1 MQSATITRVN
11 MPQGPKDRSG
21 QLQPNKGFAYID
33 FSTQDQVTDA
43 VALSE
48 DHLDGRR
55 LLIKDAKSYEGRPV
69 SAARAAVESG
79 EVVAAEPIAAETKST
94 AQAAASTTA
103 STVSLS
109 KTAKRILDKQKNRPT
124 PCLFVGNLGF
134 ESTAEMLQAAFARG
148 YKAQSQWAKKE
159 TREGK
164 AKAGKTDDAAQDE
177 SDAGDSDD
185 DENAAK
191 AAEVA
196 DDKENFAVAAGIRK
210 VRLGTFEDSGKCKG
224 FVRALF
230 PLKVTLT
237 PDTAAGRSLTLSLLH
252 KPQQHSSI
260 SAITTSTAEL

>member
-1 MQSATITRVN
+1 
-11 MPQGPKDRSG
+11 
-21 QLQPNKGFAYID
+21 
-33 FSTQDQVTDA
+33 
-43 VALSE
+43 
-48 DHLDGRR
+48 
-55 LLIKDAKSYEGRPV
+55 
-69 SAARAAVESG
+69 
-79 EVVAAEPIAAETKST
+79 
-94 AQAAASTTA
+94 
-103 STVSLS
+103 
-109 KTAKRILDKQKNRPT
+109 
-124 PCLFVGNLGF
+124 
-134 ESTAEMLQAAFARG
+134 MLQAAFARG

-185 DENAAK
+185 DDNAAK

-210 VRLGTFEDSGKCKG
+210 VRIGTFEDSGKCKG